1 MTKHTAKALPAESGA
16 PSERPETWG
25 EFYARLTPEELSDW
39 YDPEITEAELD
50 EAFGMSFEEQY
61 KKLTGKNLPA
71 TAKPETQGDL
81 WKEIAE
87 EGYDRT
93 YTQEELDRAFGMPF
107 EEQYKKLTGKDLPA
121 TAKQETQ
128 GDLWKEIA
136 EEGYDSMDGAWETLA
151 QRRKARE
158 TESAAAPTAPIIE
171 DGKTLDELVKGDTFG
186 ESLTKWLRSQG
197 ATDQE
202 IWQFMLD
209 N

>member
-1 MTKHTAKALPAESGA
+1 MMDNRTTQMTSQEEKSRSSAE
-16 PSERPETWG
+16 
-25 EFYARLTPEELSDW
+25 
-39 YDPEITEAELD
+39 
-50 EAFGMSFEEQY
+50 Q
-61 KKLTGKNLPA
+61 
-71 TAKPETQGDL
+71 ETQGDL

-93 YTQEELDRAFGMPF
+93 YTREERDRAFGMPF
-107 EEQYKKLTGKDLPA
+107 GELYKKITGEDLPA

-128 GDLWKEIA
+128 SDLWKEIA
-136 EEGYDSMDGAWETLA
+136 EEGYDSLDGAWKTLA

-158 TESAAAPTAPIIE
+158 AGNATASTAPTIE
-171 DGKTLDELVKGDTFG
+171 DGKTLDELIAPNDALGQ
-186 ESLTKWLRSQG
+186 SLLRTLRARG